1 MNGAG
6 KILAWEAGLA
16 ALMLVW
22 FGLVAVLFASSRM
35 HRVPTREGLLAA
47 RAAQT
52 ALADRVAG
60 FFFGGSK

>member
-1 MNGAG
+1 MSGAG

-22 FGLVAVLFASSRM
+22 FGLVAVLLASSRM

-47 RAAQT
+47 RAAQA
-52 ALADRVAG
+52 ALAERVAA
-60 FFFGGSK
+60 FFGGAK